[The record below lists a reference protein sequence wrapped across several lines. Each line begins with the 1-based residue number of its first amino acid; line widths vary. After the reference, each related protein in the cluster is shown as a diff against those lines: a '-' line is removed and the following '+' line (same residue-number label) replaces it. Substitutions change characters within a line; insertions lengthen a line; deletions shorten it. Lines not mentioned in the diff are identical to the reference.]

1 MGDAESANPSSTG
14 ISLGVLPVFKQGYIT
29 DPVHT
34 RAFVQMLEAEGV
46 ESVWAVEHVVV
57 ARDYEPRYSYSESGR
72 MAGAPDTVMPD
83 PLEWLSFVAG
93 CTERLRLGTGVLVLT
108 LHQPAVVAK
117 RAATLDNLSGGR
129 LMLGVGS
136 GWQIEEYA
144 ACGVPYARR
153 GERLDDAIAA
163 LRELWQPGYRTHSGP
178 CFSFT
183 ECESKPDPVRA
194 GGPPII
200 IGGSTEA
207 AARRAGRAGDGF
219 FPYVVGPDQLAS
231 LLDIARATAREH
243 GRDPDALDVTVWP
256 GCWQRGASLDA
267 SLMRAFVDAGA
278 NRLMISA
285 QESGASDVEPVRDYV
300 RRVFDEGF
308 AKL

>member
-1 MGDAESANPSSTG
+1 MGDVA
-14 ISLGVLPVFKQGYIT
+14 LGVLPVFKQGHATNAAY
-29 DPVHT
+29 T

-57 ARDYEPRYSYSESGR
+57 AKDYEPRYSYSDSGR
-72 MAGAPDTVMPD
+72 MADSPETEMPD

-108 LHQPAVVAK
+108 LHQPAIVAK
-117 RAATLDNLSGGR
+117 RVATLDNLSGGR

-136 GWQIEEYA
+136 GWQVEEYA

-163 LRELWQPGYRTHSGP
+163 MRELWQPGFRTHHGP

-183 ECESKPDPVRA
+183 DCESKPTPDRV
-194 GGPPII
+194 GGPPIV

-207 AARRAGRAGDGF
+207 AARRVGRTGDGF
-219 FPYVVGPDQLAS
+219 FPYVVSPDEFAS
-231 LLDIARATAREH
+231 LLEVARTTAVEH
-243 GRDPDALDVTVWP
+243 GRDPSAIEITVWP
-256 GCWQRGASLDA
+256 ASWQRGASLDA
-267 SLMRAFVDAGA
+267 GVLRAFVDAGA
-278 NRLMISA
+278 DRLMISA
-285 QESGASDVEPVRDYV
+285 QESGTTEIDGIRDYIK
-300 RRVFDEGF
+300 RVQDV
-308 AKL
+308 L

>member
-1 MGDAESANPSSTG
+1 MGDVA
-14 ISLGVLPVFKQGYIT
+14 LGVLPVLKQGFAT
-29 DPVHT
+29 NPAFT
-34 RAFVQMLEAEGV
+34 RSFVQMLEAEGA

-57 ARDYEPRYSYSESGR
+57 AKDYEPRYSYSESGR
-72 MAGAPDTVMPD
+72 MAGSPDTVMPD

-129 LMLGVGS
+129 LLLGVGS
-136 GWQIEEYA
+136 GWQVEEYA

-163 LRELWQPGYRTHSGP
+163 LRELWQPGYRTHHGP

-183 ECESKPDPVRA
+183 DCESKPDPDRP

-219 FPYVVGPDQLAS
+219 FPYVVSPEQLAS
-231 LLDIARATAREH
+231 LLDVARATAREH
-243 GRDPDALDVTVWP
+243 GRDPGALDVTVWP
-256 GCWQRGASLDA
+256 ASWQRGASVDA
-267 SLMRAFVDAGA
+267 SVMKAFVDAGA
-278 NRLMISA
+278 NRLIISA
-285 QESGASDVEPVRDYV
+285 QESGASDVEGVRAYV
-300 RRVFDEGF
+300 RRVQDDGY

>member
-1 MGDAESANPSSTG
+1 MGDVA
-14 ISLGVLPVFKQGYIT
+14 LGVLPVLKDGFAT
-29 DPVHT
+29 NAAFT
-34 RAFVQMLEAEGV
+34 RSFVQMLETERV

-57 ARDYEPRYSYSESGR
+57 ARQYEPRYSYSDSGR
-72 MAGAPDTVMPD
+72 MPDSPDTTMPD

-93 CTERLRLGTGVLVLT
+93 CTERLGLGTGVLVLP

-136 GWQIEEYA
+136 GWQVEEYA

-163 LRELWQPGYRTHSGP
+163 LRELWKPGFRTHDGP

-183 ECESKPDPVRA
+183 DCESKPAPDRA

-200 IGGSTEA
+200 IGGSTEV
-207 AARRAGRAGDGF
+207 AARRAGRTGDGF
-219 FPYVVGPDQLAS
+219 FPYVVGPDALAS
-231 LLDIARATAREH
+231 LLDTARASAVEH
-243 GRDPDALDVTVWP
+243 GRDPGALDVTVWP
-256 GCWQRGASLDA
+256 ASWQRGASLDG
-267 SLMRAFVDAGA
+267 SVMKAFVDAGA
-278 NRLMISA
+278 HRLMISA
-285 QESGASDVEPVRDYV
+285 QESGATDVAGVRDYV
-300 RRVFDEGF
+300 KRVQDVI
-308 AKL
+308 